1 MEDMSSELLSVI
13 LQQGG
18 AVLVAIFA
26 IWTLRREYQER
37 LEDEMHQTRA
47 EQERIKQ
54 EREDKL
60 HMLNIIKE
68 NTEAVTSL
76 KAVVARLCDS
86 TEH

>member
-86 TEH
+86 AEH